1 MLQDKAIIVTGGGSG
16 MGHAAAIMFA
26 QAGAKVLVA
35 DWSEEGGRSA
45 VEAIVGAGGTAFF
58 QKTDVSRE
66 ADVAAMVALAVDRF
80 GKLDGAFNNA
90 GIPTRAKLLPD
101 LTSEDYDKV
110 HGVNERGVFL
120 CMKYE
125 IAAMRESGGGAI
137 VNTSSCGGAMAT
149 SYGAEYFASK
159 HAVIGLTRSGAAEAG
174 LTGVRVNAILP
185 GMIITPMTQGLMDD
199 PNFQKSLAASGNNDR
214 HSIGRFGQPDD
225 VAKAAK
231 WLLSDE
237 SAFINGVNLPVDG
250 GFLAR

>member
-1 MLQDKAIIVTGGGSG
+1 MLENKVIIVTGGGSG
-16 MGHAAAIMFA
+16 MGKASAIMFA
-26 QAGAKVLVA
+26 DVGAKVLVA
-35 DWSEEGGRSA
+35 DWSEEGGQA
-45 VEAIVGAGGTAFF
+45 TVEEISKAGGKAIF
-58 QKTDVSRE
+58 QRTDVSKE
-66 ADVAAMVALAVDRF
+66 DDVERMVKTAVDTF

-90 GIPTRAKLLPD
+90 GLPTRAKLLPD
-101 LTSEDYDKV
+101 LTSEDYDAV

-125 IAAMRESGGGAI
+125 IAVMRHTGGGAI
-137 VNTSSCGGAMAT
+137 VNTSSCGGQMAT

-159 HAVIGLTRSGAAEAG
+159 HAVVGLTRSGAAEAG
-174 LTGVRVNAILP
+174 ITGVRVNSILP
-185 GMIITPMTQGLMDD
+185 GMILTPMIEGLSSN
-199 PNFQKSLAASGNNDR
+199 PNFGASLESSGNSDR

-225 VAKAAK
+225 IAKAAK

>member
-1 MLQDKAIIVTGGGSG
+1 MLQNKVIIVTGGGSG
-16 MGHAAAIMFA
+16 MGRASAIMFA
-26 QAGAKVLVA
+26 AVGAKVLIA
-35 DWSEEGGRSA
+35 DWSEEGGQSA
-45 VEAIVGAGGTAFF
+45 ADEIGKAGGDAIFLR
-58 QKTDVSRE
+58 TDVSKE
-66 ADVAAMVALAVDRF
+66 DDVERMVKIAVETF
-80 GKLDGAFNNA
+80 GRLDGAFNNA
-90 GIPTRAKLLPD
+90 GLPTKAKLLPD
-101 LTSEDYDKV
+101 LTSEEYESV

-125 IAAMRESGGGAI
+125 IAVMRHTGGGAI
-137 VNTSSCGGAMAT
+137 VNTSSCGGQMAT

-174 LTGVRVNAILP
+174 ITGVRVNSILP
-185 GMIITPMTQGLMDD
+185 GMIVTPMIEGLMDD

-214 HSIGRFGQPDD
+214 HSVGRFGQPDD
-225 VAKAAK
+225 IAKAAK